1 MRAAA
6 HVDHRGRGWDT
17 QHIDQVQGRG
27 GDSLEPA
34 HAFGA
39 APDVGVVPV
48 LGAIVHGHPSRAA
61 GVTDMASGIRALGV
75 PWQLPTPTGES
86 GNVQLGVHPRRVV
99 AGQVLQELV
108 PAPAS
113 CDALVAFSLCI
124 QLLSLPIFW
133 LTYSGTRRRDGSEA
147 TRDA

>member
-1 MRAAA
+1 
-6 HVDHRGRGWDT
+6 
-17 QHIDQVQGRG
+17 
-27 GDSLEPA
+27 
-34 HAFGA
+34 
-39 APDVGVVPV
+39 
-48 LGAIVHGHPSRAA
+48 
-61 GVTDMASGIRALGV
+61 MASGIRALGV

-86 GNVQLGVHPRRVV
+86 GSVQLGVHSRRVV

-124 QLLSLPIFW
+124 QLLSLPIFR